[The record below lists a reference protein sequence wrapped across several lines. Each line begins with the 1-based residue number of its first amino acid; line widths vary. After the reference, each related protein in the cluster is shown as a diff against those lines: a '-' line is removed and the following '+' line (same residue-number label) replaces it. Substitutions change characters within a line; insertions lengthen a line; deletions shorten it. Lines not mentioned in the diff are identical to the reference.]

1 MSPREAR
8 KKAKLSQQEMGDKLG
23 GLTRQ
28 TVSRMEQHPEDMTV
42 MEAQMWSDITG
53 VALNEL
59 FFGGK
64 L

>member
-28 TVSRMEQHPEDMTV
+28 TVSRMEKHPEDMTV
-42 MEAQMWSDITG
+42 VEAQLWAEITG
-53 VALNEL
+53 VAVNEL
-59 FFGGK
+59 FFSEK